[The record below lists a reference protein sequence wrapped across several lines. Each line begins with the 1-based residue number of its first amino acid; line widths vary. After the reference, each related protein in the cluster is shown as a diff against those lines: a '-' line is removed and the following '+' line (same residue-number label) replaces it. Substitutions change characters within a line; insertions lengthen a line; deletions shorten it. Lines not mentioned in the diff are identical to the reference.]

1 MKVKQMFFVYVV
13 ALILLG
19 SVASSAIDLISTIY
33 KSLRAKRTMTDFQD
47 MMDGSMAF
55 LEDRYRQICAEREE
69 FMGLRS

>member
-1 MKVKQMFFVYVV
+1 MFFVYVA
-13 ALILLG
+13 ALVLLG
-19 SVASSAIDLISTIY
+19 SAAGSAIDLISTSY
-33 KSLRAKRTMTDFQD
+33 KSLRAKRTMTELQD